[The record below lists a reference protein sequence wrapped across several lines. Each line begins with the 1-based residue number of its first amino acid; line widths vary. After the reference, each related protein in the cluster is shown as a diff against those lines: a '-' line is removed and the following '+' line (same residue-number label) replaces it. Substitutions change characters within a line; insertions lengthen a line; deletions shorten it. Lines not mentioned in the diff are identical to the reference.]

1 MKIELHKQFRVPI
14 DGLTP
19 IAEEI
24 IIAKDKKKQQDKAG
38 PYKVAEAEKEVDSE
52 SSDEDSK
59 TAPADASAKDRKAL
73 KKEVKAEKRE
83 KRKLKKELK
92 LAFKG

>member
-24 IIAKDKKKQQDKAG
+24 IVAKDKKKQQDKVG
-38 PYKVAEAEKEVDSE
+38 PYKVAEVEN
-52 SSDEDSK
+52 
-59 TAPADASAKDRKAL
+59 
-73 KKEVKAEKRE
+73 
-83 KRKLKKELK
+83 
-92 LAFKG
+92 

>member
-14 DGLTP
+14 DGLMP

-24 IIAKDKKKQQDKAG
+24 TIQKEKKLKEKNDGPYQKVSESEESAESDGDVDKPAGAPKDKK
-38 PYKVAEAEKEVDSE
+38 
-52 SSDEDSK
+52 
-59 TAPADASAKDRKAL
+59 TL
-73 KKEVKAEKRE
+73 KKDVKDQQRE

-92 LAFKG
+92 LAF